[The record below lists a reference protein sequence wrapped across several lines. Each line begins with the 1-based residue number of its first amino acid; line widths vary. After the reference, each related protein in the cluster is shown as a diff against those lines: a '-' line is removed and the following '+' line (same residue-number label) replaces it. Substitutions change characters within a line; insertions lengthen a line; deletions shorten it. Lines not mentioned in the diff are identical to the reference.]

1 MTLKARVIP
10 CLDVKD
16 GRTRAASSAES
27 ARTRRAEESTRKDMT
42 K

>member
-16 GRTRAASSAES
+16 GRTRLPAAQ
-27 ARTRRAEESTRKDMT
+27 RGQTNFKKTRQIGGSNA
-42 K
+42 